1 MTAYTF
7 NRLVVCDNSS
17 VTQLLIANNFHFENN
32 CAIVSIT
39 GYPQRIVSTIM
50 QMLRRN
56 PDLKVY
62 TVDDYSPKGI
72 SLAHHLRSSEN

>member
-17 VTQLLIANNFHFENN
+17 VAQLLIANNFHFESN
-32 CAIVSIT
+32 CAILSIT
-39 GYPQRIVSTIM
+39 GCPQRIFSTTM
-50 QMLRRN
+50 QMLRPN

-62 TVDDYSPKGI
+62 ALHDYSPKGI
-72 SLAHHLRSSEN
+72 SLAHRLRTSEN